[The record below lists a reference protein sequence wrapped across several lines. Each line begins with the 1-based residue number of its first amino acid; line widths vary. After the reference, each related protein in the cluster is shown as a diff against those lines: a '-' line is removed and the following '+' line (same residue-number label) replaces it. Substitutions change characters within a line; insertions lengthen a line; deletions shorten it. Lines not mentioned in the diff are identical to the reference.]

1 MDDHHMRPEPSE
13 FPRWIAAVM
22 GGVLFG
28 LGMGAFTKLDG
39 SSWIAAGVAALVTGI
54 PFGLA
59 TDWWSARWLR
69 GLKDAEGDLP
79 PDKVRLAHR
88 AAIGG
93 AVPED
98 EEVRSAALRIASRYL
113 ADYTGRIRS
122 LSVILMVALLIGSVV
137 GVVSETPWAL
147 LGALVPAVVL
157 YTQWYWPRR
166 LRRRIRSLT
175 PAPTETI
182 Q

>member
-1 MDDHHMRPEPSE
+1 MRAEPNE
-13 FPRWIAAVM
+13 FPWWVAAVM

-28 LGMGAFTKLDG
+28 LVMGAFTKLDG
-39 SSWIAAGVAALVTGI
+39 SSWTAVGVGALVTGI

-59 TDWWSARWLR
+59 MGWWTARWQR
-69 GLKDAEGDLP
+69 GMEDAEGDLP

-88 AAIGG
+88 AAMGG
-93 AVPED
+93 AVPDD
-98 EEVRSAALRIASRYL
+98 EEVRSTALRIASRYL
-113 ADYTGRIRS
+113 ADYTGRTRR
-122 LSVILMVALLIGSVV
+122 LSVILMVFLLIGSVA
-137 GVVSETPWAL
+137 GAVSETPWAL

-166 LRRRIRSLT
+166 LRSRIRSLT
-175 PAPTETI
+175 PTPTEAT

>member
-1 MDDHHMRPEPSE
+1 VDDHHMRAEPSE
-13 FPRWIAAVM
+13 FPWWAAAVM

-28 LGMGAFTKLDG
+28 LVMGAFTKLDG
-39 SSWIAAGVAALVTGI
+39 SSWTAAGVGALVTGI

-59 TDWWSARWLR
+59 TGWWSARWQR
-69 GLKDAEGDLP
+69 GMKDAEGDLP
-79 PDKVRLAHR
+79 PDKVCLAHR
-88 AAIGG
+88 VAMGG

-113 ADYTGRIRS
+113 ADYTGRMRRPSI
-122 LSVILMVALLIGSVV
+122 IMMVAILVGSVV
-137 GVVSETPWAL
+137 GAVRESPWAL
-147 LGALVPAVVL
+147 LGALVPAVLL
-157 YTQWYWPRR
+157 YSQWYWPRR

-175 PAPTETI
+175 PAQTETT